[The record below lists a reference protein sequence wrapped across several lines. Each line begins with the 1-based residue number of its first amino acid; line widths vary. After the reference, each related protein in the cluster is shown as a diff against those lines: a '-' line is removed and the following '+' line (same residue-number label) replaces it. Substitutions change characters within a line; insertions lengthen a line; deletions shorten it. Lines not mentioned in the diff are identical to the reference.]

1 MLKFAL
7 TGNIASGKSEVQY
20 ILEADGYKV
29 LDTDLVCHE
38 LLEES
43 VEIEEAFGAYD
54 VFDNGKISRAKLGKL
69 VFENSQLKKVL
80 EDLLYPDLVA
90 EIKAFFNANKDEK
103 IVFVAAPQLFE
114 AGMENLY
121 DRVVMV
127 YCPDEIRLERLIKRN
142 NFTRE
147 YAQLR
152 IASQMSQDEK
162 VKKSD
167 YIIRNDSDFE
177 DLNIEL
183 ERFYSNLC
191 VFEGLGL

>member
-7 TGNIASGKSEVQY
+7 TGNIASGKSEVQH
-20 ILEADGYKV
+20 ILETDGYKV

-38 LLEES
+38 LLEDS

-69 VFENSQLKKVL
+69 VFENHKLKKVL
-80 EDLLYPDLVA
+80 EDLLYPDLVS
-90 EIKAFFNANKDEK
+90 EIKAFFYAHKDEK

-114 AGMENLY
+114 AGMENLF
-121 DRVVMV
+121 DKVVMV

-142 NFTRE
+142 NYTRE

-152 IASQMSQDEK
+152 IDSQISQEEK
-162 VKKSD
+162 AEKSD
-167 YIIRNDSDFE
+167 YIIRNDSDL
-177 DLNIEL
+177 DNLRL
-183 ERFYSNLC
+183 EIGKFYKIAVS
-191 VFEGLGL
+191 